1 MRAPAIPDRC
11 SGRSR
16 AAVSIHT
23 GSVSRPA
30 HASSQSRPQS
40 SSAAVRQQTRRA
52 DERAA
57 EELAVRLVMPLGLC
71 LLPAFVC
78 WGVVPVVMALLG
90 AGPG

>member
-1 MRAPAIPDRC
+1 MAAARSAFPAWSARTPEDRAEICLAIGLGLQAR
-11 SGRSR
+11 
-16 AAVSIHT
+16 
-23 GSVSRPA
+23 
-30 HASSQSRPQS
+30 
-40 SSAAVRQQTRRA
+40 
-52 DERAA
+52 A